1 MKTVIFLDV
10 DGVLNSGSTESDNE
24 LDSRY
29 IANLK
34 ELVSVTQ
41 ADIVLSSA
49 WLNFFEVD
57 GDYFYPVARRGYWL
71 TDALAEVGLEIK
83 ELLHKPFTFDKSRGD
98 YIAEYLDT
106 HDYDNFIILDDESP
120 EHDYLVDNWIQT
132 DYGIHLPI
140 NPETEGFNDTKLGEA
155 LALHYSFT

>member
-10 DGVLNSGSTESDNE
+10 DGVLNGGSTESDKD
-24 LDSRY
+24 LDPRY

-34 ELVSVTQ
+34 KLIDATQ

-57 GDYFYPVARRGYWL
+57 GDHFYPVSRRGYWL
-71 TDALAEVGLEIK
+71 TDALAEVSLTIK
-83 ELLHKPFTFDKSRGD
+83 DLLHKPYDFKKSRGD
-98 YIAEYLDT
+98 QIADYLDS

-120 EHDYLVDNWIQT
+120 QHDYLVDNWIET
-132 DYGIHLPI
+132 DYGGRLPI
-140 NPETEGFNDTKLGEA
+140 NPDTEGFNDKKLEEA
-155 LALHYSFT
+155 LALYYSFT

>member
-10 DGVLNSGSTESDNE
+10 DGVLNGGSTESDKD
-24 LDSRY
+24 LDPRY
-29 IANLK
+29 IANFK
-34 ELVSVTQ
+34 KLVDITK
-41 ADIVLSSA
+41 ADVVLSFA

-57 GDYFYPVARRGYWL
+57 GDYFYPVSRRGYWL

-83 ELLHKPFTFDKSRGD
+83 ELLHKPWATDKSRGD

-120 EHDYLVDNWIQT
+120 QHDYLVDNWIET
-132 DYGIHLPI
+132 DYGGRLPI
-140 NPETEGFNDTKLGEA
+140 NPEIEGFNDTKLDEA
-155 LALHYSFT
+155 LALYYSFI

>member
-10 DGVLNSGSTESDNE
+10 DGVLNGGSTESDKD
-24 LDSRY
+24 LDLRY

-34 ELVSVTQ
+34 QLIDITH

-57 GDYFYPVARRGYWL
+57 GDNFYPVSRRGYWL
-71 TDALAEVGLEIK
+71 RDALAEVDIEIK
-83 ELLHKPFTFDKSRGD
+83 ELLHKPYVTDKSRGD

-106 HDYDNFIILDDESP
+106 HDYDNFIILDDDSP
-120 EHDYLVDNWIQT
+120 QHDYLVDNWIET
-132 DYGIHLPI
+132 DYGGRLPI
-140 NPETEGFNDTKLGEA
+140 NPDTEGFNDKKLDEA
-155 LALHYSFT
+155 LVLYYSFT